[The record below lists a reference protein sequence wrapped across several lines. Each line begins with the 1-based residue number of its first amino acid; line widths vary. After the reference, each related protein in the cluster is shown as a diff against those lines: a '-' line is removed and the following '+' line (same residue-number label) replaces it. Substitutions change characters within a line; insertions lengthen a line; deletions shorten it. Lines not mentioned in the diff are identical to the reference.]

1 MSVPIQTPPS
11 SLSGRMSSE
20 RWLLL
25 AATLVSAALWYIPG
39 AQIALYPIRLFV
51 TIIHESG
58 HALMTVLTGGAV
70 AGMAIHPDGSGVTL
84 SAGGIRFLVLMA
96 GYLGATAFG
105 AFALHLC
112 RRQGNGRRSLLFLA
126 AVTLV
131 ATGLWLRPWG
141 AGAFGF
147 FAGLGIGLA
156 LLAGSRRLSEP
167 TAAFLTASLAVQL
180 CLNALFDIRG
190 LVWLTTNTHADNDAV
205 FMAQAFGLT
214 PWFWAL
220 AWAAAAA
227 AILGV
232 SLRAYWRSTR

>member
-1 MSVPIQTPPS
+1 MSVPIQTPQRP
-11 SLSGRMSSE
+11 LQARMSSE
-20 RWLLL
+20 RWLLI

-39 AQIALYPIRLFV
+39 AQIALYPVRIFV

-70 AGMAIHPDGSGVTL
+70 AGMAIHPDGSGVTM

-105 AFALHLC
+105 ALALHLG

-141 AGAFGF
+141 EGAFGF
-147 FAGLGIGLA
+147 FSGIGIGLA
-156 LLAGSRRLSEP
+156 LLAGSRRLPESY
-167 TAAFLTASLAVQL
+167 AAFLTSFLAVQL
-180 CLNALFDIRG
+180 CLNALFDIRS
-190 LVWLTTNTHADNDAV
+190 LVWLTTNTNADNDAV
-205 FMAQAFGLT
+205 FMSQAFGLT

-220 AWAAAAA
+220 TWAGA
-227 AILGV
+227 AIAILAF
-232 SLRAYWRSTR
+232 SLRSYLRTTR